1 MVAFIR
7 QTRNGILSRPI
18 ALKAKCMLPQEAL
31 EFAQPVPPRPIAAT
45 AFPMVRATHAAVG
58 QNGRLPFKVCHSPL
72 LQCFVISFAQQAL
85 RKPVCAG
92 TSGAG
97 SIAEIVNREG
107 ARPDYENRRKTN
119 SGGQRI

>member
-1 MVAFIR
+1 MAVPVTPAAASSGGIQAECNKIGQRHLYRQMGLIR
-7 QTRNGILSRPI
+7 Y
-18 ALKAKCMLPQEAL
+18 
-31 EFAQPVPPRPIAAT
+31 
-45 AFPMVRATHAAVG
+45 
-58 QNGRLPFKVCHSPL
+58 
-72 LQCFVISFAQQAL
+72 AQQAL

-107 ARPDYENRRKTN
+107 ARPDYENRRKTS